1 MADSLTPI
9 RRLLIANR
17 GEIAIRVLRAA
28 NELRIATVAVY
39 SEEDQLA
46 LHRFKADESYRIG
59 EGRGPVKA
67 YLDIDDIIRVAREA
81 KVDAI
86 HPGYGFLS
94 ENPDFAEAVRK
105 AGIIFVGPRS
115 KTMRMLGDK
124 VAARALAI
132 EAGVPVMPATL
143 ALPED
148 DDDEVLR
155 LAEEIGYPVML
166 KASWG
171 GGGRGMRMI
180 DSADQLL
187 AHVAAGRR
195 EAVLSCGRGEVYLE
209 KLVQRARHL
218 EVQILGDRK
227 GTIIHLFERDCTVQR
242 RHQKV
247 VERAPA
253 SFLTVPQRNA
263 LCDAAIALAT
273 KAGYENAGTVE
284 FLVDDDTG
292 AFYFIE
298 VNPRIQVEHT
308 ITEEVTGVDLVK
320 AQIRLA
326 EGHKIGSAGIPRQN
340 ELSLHGYALQCR
352 ITTEDPEANFVPDYG
367 RILAY
372 HAANGFG
379 IRLDGGTTYTGALIT
394 RYYDSLLVKVTA
406 WAPTAEEATRR
417 MDRALREFRIRGVAT
432 NLTFLEKL
440 INHPR
445 FLQADYTTRFIDETP
460 DLLKPSDSRDRAT
473 RLLRYIAETRINGNP
488 EARGTQPYRGPD
500 PLLPG
505 DLPAEPKPGSRQLLE
520 TLGPVKFGQW
530 MRAQKRLLITDTSLR
545 DAHQSL
551 LATRLRT
558 FDMLAIAPAYARGLP
573 ELLSLECWGGATFDV
588 AMRFLKE
595 DPWERLQ
602 QIRKAVPNILLQ
614 MLLRSANA
622 VGYTNYP
629 DNVVRLFVAEAAK
642 NGVDLFR
649 VFDSLNWVDN
659 MRVAMDAVLES
670 GKLCEAAICYT
681 GDINDPDRAKYDLKY
696 YVKMAKEL
704 EAAGAHILAIKDM
717 AGLCKPRAAYKLVK
731 TLREEIGL
739 PIHFHTHDTSGAAAA
754 SVLAAV
760 EAGVDAVD
768 GAIDSMSG
776 TTSQPN
782 LGSIV
787 EALRGDE
794 RDTGLDG
801 RTLRG
806 VSRYFEDVRRRYHMF
821 ESDLRSGTSE
831 VYLHEMPGGQY
842 TNLREQ
848 ARSLGIDHRWSQ
860 VAETYAAVNRMF
872 GDIIKVT
879 PSSKVVGDLAVY
891 MVTSGITEADVLD
904 PHKEIAFPDS
914 VVSFFKGEMGQ
925 PPGGFPKT
933 LQAKVLRGAQPMT
946 DRPGACLPPADLEA
960 LRRKAE
966 GETHRPLNDAGFA
979 SYLMYPKVFLDY
991 VKHRRKFGDMS
1002 VLPTPVFFY
1011 GMDPHEEISIHLEKG
1026 KSLVIRCLAVGEPD
1040 PDGMREVFF
1049 ELNGQPRLVKVAD
1062 AKQTSTAKAR
1072 PKAEDGNPR
1081 HIAAPMPGVIGA
1093 VAVVVGQ
1100 MIRPG
1105 DILMTIEA
1113 MKMETAIASDR
1124 AGRVEAIVAPTGT
1137 QVDVKDLLMVLTD

>member
-1 MADSLTPI
+1 MAETITPI

-28 NELRIATVAVY
+28 NELKIATVAVY

-46 LHRFKADESYRIG
+46 LHRFKADESYKIG
-59 EGRGPVKA
+59 EGLGPVKA
-67 YLDIDDIIRVAREA
+67 YLAIDDIVRVAREHGC
-81 KVDAI
+81 DAV
-86 HPGYGFLS
+86 HPGYGFLA

-105 AGIIFVGPRS
+105 AGVIFVGPRTE
-115 KTMRMLGDK
+115 TMRTLGDK
-124 VAARALAI
+124 VAARALAVA
-132 EAGVPVMPATL
+132 AGVPVMPATE
-143 ALPED
+143 ALPD
-148 DDDEVLR
+148 DDDEVVR
-155 LAEEIGYPVML
+155 LAESVGYPLML

-180 DSADQLL
+180 ESPDQLL
-187 AHVAAGRR
+187 ANVAAGRR
-195 EAVLSCGRGEVYLE
+195 EAELSCGRSEVYLE
-209 KLVQRARHL
+209 KLVRRARHL
-218 EVQILGDRK
+218 EVQILGDRR
-227 GTIIHLFERDCTVQR
+227 GNIVHLYERDCSVQR

-253 SFLTVPQRNA
+253 SFLSGEQRKE
-263 LCDAAIALAT
+263 LCDAAIRLAT
-273 KAGYENAGTVE
+273 AARYENAGTVE
-284 FLVDDDTG
+284 FLLDADSG

-320 AQIRLA
+320 AQIRVA
-326 EGHKIGSAGIPRQN
+326 EGHGIGSAGVPRQKDIA
-340 ELSLHGYALQCR
+340 LHGFALQCR

-406 WAPTAEEATRR
+406 WAPTADEAARR

-432 NLTFLEKL
+432 NLPFLEKL
-440 INHPR
+440 INHPK
-445 FLQADYTTRFIDETP
+445 FLHADYTTRFIDETP
-460 DLLKPSDSRDRAT
+460 DLLKPSDNRDRAT
-473 RLLRYIAETRINGNP
+473 RLLRFIAETRINGNP
-488 EARGTQPYRGPD
+488 EARGFPPHHGPE

-505 DLPAEPKPGSRQLLE
+505 GLPEDSPPGTKQMLDK
-520 TLGPVKFGQW
+520 LGPGRFGQW
-530 MRAQKRLLITDTSLR
+530 MRAQSRLLVTDTTLR

-558 FDMLAIAPAYARGLP
+558 YDMLAIAPAYARGLP
-573 ELLSLECWGGATFDV
+573 QLLSLECWGGATFDV

-602 QIRKAVPNILLQ
+602 QIRRQVPNVLLQ

-629 DNVVRLFVAEAAK
+629 DNVVRHFVAEAAK

-659 MRVAMDAVLES
+659 MRVAMDAVIES
-670 GKLCEAAICYT
+670 GKLCEAALCYT
-681 GDINDPDRAKYDLKY
+681 GDIDNPDRAKYDLKY

-704 EAAGAHILAIKDM
+704 EAAGAHIIGIKDM
-717 AGLCKPRAAYKLVK
+717 AGLCKPRAVARLVK
-731 TLREEIGL
+731 TLREEVGL

-754 SVLAAV
+754 SVLAAAD
-760 EAGVDAVD
+760 AGVDAVD
-768 GAIDSMSG
+768 AAIDSMSG

-787 EALRGDE
+787 EALRGTD
-794 RDTGLDG
+794 RCTGLDG
-801 RTLRG
+801 RTLRS
-806 VSRYFEDVRRRYHMF
+806 VSRYFEDVRRYYPMF
-821 ESDLRSGTSE
+821 ESDLRWGSSE

-848 ARSLGIDHRWSQ
+848 ARSLGIDHRWAQ

-879 PSSKVVGDLAVY
+879 PTSKVVGDLAVF
-891 MVTSGITEADVLD
+891 MVTSGITEADILD
-904 PHKEIAFPDS
+904 PHKEIAFPES
-914 VVSFFKGEMGQ
+914 VVSFFRGDLGQ
-925 PPGGFPKT
+925 PPGGFPKA
-933 LQAKVLRGAQPMT
+933 LQAKVLRGATPLA
-946 DRPGACLPPADLEA
+946 DRPGACLPPADLPA
-960 LRRKAE
+960 LRTKMEAE
-966 GETHRPLNDAGFA
+966 ANRSINEAGFA
-979 SYLMYPKVFLDY
+979 SYLMYPKVFIDY

-1002 VLPTPVFFY
+1002 VLPTPVFFH
-1011 GMDPHEEISIHLEKG
+1011 GMGPHEEISIHLEKG
-1026 KSLVIRCLAVGEPD
+1026 KTLVIRCLAVGEPD

-1062 AKQTSTAKAR
+1062 SKLTTTVKAR

-1081 HIAAPMPGVIGA
+1081 HIAAPMPGVVGT
-1093 VAVVVGQ
+1093 VVVQVGQ
-1100 MIRPG
+1100 QVRAG
-1105 DILMTIEA
+1105 ETLMTIEA
-1113 MKMETAIASDR
+1113 MKMETAIIADR
-1124 AGRVEAIVAPTGT
+1124 AGRIESIAAPVGS
-1137 QVDVKDLLMVLTD
+1137 QVDVKDLLLVLAD